1 MSTTST
7 PAVDAAPPGGPED
20 GQGLHSL
27 TAPRPR
33 YGERVALGV
42 LWLFAAVSVVTT
54 IGIILVLF
62 VEAVSLFGIP
72 GVSIREFFTDT
83 AWRPFTDPSSEQFRI
98 GVLPL
103 LNSTLLVTAIAL
115 LIAIPLGLATAIY
128 LSEYARPR
136 VRRTVKPFLELLSG
150 VPTVVLGYFAL
161 TFMTPLLR
169 SVFGADVVPIFNAA
183 SAGIVVGILVV
194 PTIASISEDAMTA
207 VPRALREGAYG
218 LGSARRHVALRVVF
232 PAALSG
238 IVASIIL
245 AFGRAV
251 GETLIVSLA
260 AGGVPPEVPA
270 VNPFQQVQTMT
281 AYIVQAVG
289 GESSRGSVTF
299 QSIFAVGALLFVL
312 TFVVNLIAVTIVRR
326 FREEY

>member
-1 MSTTST
+1 MSPASTS
-7 PAVDAAPPGGPED
+7 PVVRSSSGSRKPGSH
-20 GQGLHSL
+20 GLS
-27 TAPRPR
+27 ASRPR
-33 YGERVALGV
+33 YGERVVLGL
-42 LWLFAAVSVVTT
+42 LWLCAAISVVTT
-54 IGIILVLF
+54 IGIIAVLF
-62 VEAVSLFGIP
+62 TEAVSLFGIP
-72 GVSIREFFTDT
+72 GVSVVEFLTGSV
-83 AWRPFTDPSSEQFRI
+83 WRPFTDPSSDQFKI

-103 LNSTLLVTAIAL
+103 LNSTLLITAIAL
-115 LIAIPLGLATAIY
+115 VIAVPLGLATAIY

-136 VRRTVKPFLELLSG
+136 VRRIVKPFLELLAG

-161 TFMTPLLR
+161 TFVTPVLR
-169 SVFGADVVPIFNAA
+169 AVFGVDVVPIFNAA

-194 PTIASISEDAMTA
+194 PTIASISEDSMSA

-218 LGSARRHVALRVVF
+218 LGSARRDVALRVVF

-260 AGGVPPEVPA
+260 AGNQPPADLPA

-281 AYIVQAVG
+281 AYITQAVG

-312 TFVVNLIAVTIVRR
+312 TFLVNMIALRVVRR

>member
-1 MSTTST
+1 
-7 PAVDAAPPGGPED
+7 VVL
-20 GQGLHSL
+20 GL
-27 TAPRPR
+27 
-33 YGERVALGV
+33 
-42 LWLFAAVSVVTT
+42 LWLCAAISVVTT
-54 IGIILVLF
+54 IGIIAVLF
-62 VEAVSLFGIP
+62 TEAVSLFGIP
-72 GVSIREFFTDT
+72 GVSVVEFLTGSV
-83 AWRPFTDPSSEQFRI
+83 WRPFTDPSSDQFKI

-103 LNSTLLVTAIAL
+103 LNSTLLITAIAL
-115 LIAIPLGLATAIY
+115 VIAVPLGLATAIY

-136 VRRTVKPFLELLSG
+136 VRRIVKPFLELLAG

-161 TFMTPLLR
+161 TFVTPVLR
-169 SVFGADVVPIFNAA
+169 AVFGVDVVPIFNAA

-194 PTIASISEDAMTA
+194 PTIASISEDSMSA

-218 LGSARRHVALRVVF
+218 LGSARRDVALRVVF

-260 AGGVPPEVPA
+260 AGNQPPADLPA

-281 AYIVQAVG
+281 AYITQAVG

-312 TFVVNLIAVTIVRR
+312 TFLVNMIALRVVRR

>member
-1 MSTTST
+1 MSTVAT
-7 PAVDAAPPGGPED
+7 PSAVGSVPPEGSGKHI
-20 GQGLHSL
+20 LA
-27 TAPRPR
+27 APRPR
-33 YGERVALGV
+33 YGEKVVLGL
-42 LWLFAAVSVVTT
+42 LWLCAAISVVTT
-54 IGIILVLF
+54 VGIIVVLF
-62 VEAVSLFGIP
+62 TEAVALFGIP
-72 GVSIREFFTDT
+72 GVSIVEFFTDT
-83 AWRPFTDPSSEQFRI
+83 AWRPFTDPASDNFRI

-115 LIAIPLGLATAIY
+115 AIAIPLGLATAIY

-136 VRRTVKPFLELLSG
+136 VRRTVKPFLELLAG

-169 SVFGADVVPIFNAA
+169 SLFGIERVPIFNAM

-194 PTIASISEDAMTA
+194 PTIASISEDSMSA

-218 LGSARRHVALRVVF
+218 LGSARRHVALKIVF

-260 AGGVPPEVPA
+260 AGNLPPAELPA
-270 VNPFQQVQTMT
+270 TNPFQQVQTMT
-281 AYIVQAVG
+281 AYITQAVG
-289 GESSRGSVTF
+289 GESARGSVTF

-312 TFVVNLIAVTIVRR
+312 TFLVNLIALRIVRR